1 MATSYLVRLP
11 RSFMRPKAG
20 FSHERAELYHLK
32 RAVVEPPQSLQ
43 RRIWPWLDEAACT
56 QQNRVPQ
63 RLLPVPPESVKES
76 FLNESFSNTLS
87 TTALPSHSPSA
98 SGLAS
103 DVPPAT
109 VAPGPSVQPND
120 CPEGWPVGPITHSMK
135 SMAEVWQEWHY
146 GLGGNLS

>member
-1 MATSYLVRLP
+1 MVLDAVKDLKNYLVTAITTL
-11 RSFMRPKAG
+11 
-20 FSHERAELYHLK
+20 
-32 RAVVEPPQSLQ
+32 
-43 RRIWPWLDEAACT
+43 T
-56 QQNRVPQ
+56 QQIAQNRAPQ
-63 RLLPVPPESVKES
+63 TLLPVPPESVKES

-120 CPEGWPVGPITHSMK
+120 CPEGWPVGPITPSMK

-146 GLGGNLS
+146 GLGGNRSVVELRTSALAISGAITPSRPCCK